1 MDSLARRAGL
11 AAALLAVA
19 GTLIGGCASQQH
31 RSSKVKEG
39 DLLGMLAVFPGRYDN
54 TAQTEQEASSGA
66 RRPHDAVAL
75 TITHVLTPRL
85 GKYVYYAQETA
96 ADDPRRV
103 LSQRMYSFQIVEK
116 RGIVETV
123 YAFIEPLRWR
133 DGQLNK
139 DVFTSVDI
147 DDVQGEACQLLWKKK
162 DQRYIATHDPKICP
176 DPGGGAPVTQ
186 AELSPGELTI
196 GDYKFRKSP

>member
-1 MDSLARRAGL
+1 MAEG
-11 AAALLAVA
+11 AAARGRLATLTVA
-19 GTLIGGCASQQH
+19 AVVGLGGCASQQH
-31 RSSKVKEG
+31 HSSKVKEG
-39 DLLGMLAVFPGRYDN
+39 DLIGMLAVFPGRYDN
-54 TAQTEQEASSGA
+54 TAQAQQEASSGV

-75 TITHVLTPRL
+75 TVTHVFTPRL

-96 ADDPRRV
+96 VDDARRV
-103 LSQRMYSFQIVEK
+103 LSQRMFSFQVEEK

-123 YAFIEPLRWR
+123 YEFIEPVRWR

-139 DVFTSVDI
+139 DLFTSVEVE
-147 DDVQGEACQLLWKKK
+147 DVQAEGCLLLWKKK
-162 DQRYIATHDPKICP
+162 DQRYVATHDPKACP